1 MQTAIKVLSKK
12 ENGLSILDSILNSRG
27 IKNREEYFNP
37 AEKEL
42 LSPYSFSDMKKA
54 VEIIKNA
61 IENRDKILVWG
72 DFDADGVTSTSI
84 LFKALKALDA
94 NFDYFLPDRQK
105 LGHGLNLKEL
115 LTQKSKGNIKVLI
128 TVDCGISSAKEI
140 ELIKTM
146 GVKTIITDHH
156 EPPEILPAADCILNP
171 LAKNSLDESLSVS
184 DIEKISY
191 LSGAGVAMELAY
203 ALLGDEFQ
211 TVKDEIIALASVGT
225 ISDVVPLAGE
235 NRIIAAKGLVQIN
248 KGVHKGIKKLFEKQN
263 FTKEITSED
272 VAFILAPRINSAGR
286 LDSPFESIKLLIED
300 NPLVIDMA
308 IEKLDALNKIRQN
321 LCEKAFEEALSM
333 LRAPSGCIV
342 LFNKDWHIGI
352 IGIVASKLVERF
364 NLPVFLMTTDEKE
377 IFRCSIRGTSAYDIS
392 KLLKSLSDCF
402 LGYGGHSLAGG
413 FSADSNLISFETLKK
428 RIETAADECRD
439 DSKENNAL
447 EIDIE
452 LDGDDVN
459 FELIEEIKKMEPF
472 GACNKKPVF
481 LFKNACVSSWKTI
494 GKESNHLSYS
504 VIKDSREFSCLY
516 WKRKIL
522 GAPAGDLIDIVFRPE
537 VNSFNGE
544 DKIQLITEC
553 ILNDKLETSY
563 IKGMK
568 IFDHRQKTGI
578 LDKIDDYV
586 KNKNG
591 EVKIW
596 ASSIPVK
603 KEIEKFIHIKENII
617 TDPLC
622 RQKTL
627 MLFDYPPTSAMF
639 EELIK
644 TIKPDNLH
652 IMRNIF
658 SKNPDDYISLICGMI
673 KYASNNK
680 NGNIDIGLLALNS
693 GLDEVCVQILLE
705 ILEKIESVRIDDV
718 DKITFLKA
726 PHLDKIHTDSMFEIF
741 KDEFNRVMDFKEY
754 LQNASIDSIEEL
766 CGN

>member
-27 IKNREEYFNP
+27 IKDREEYFNP

-61 IENRDKILVWG
+61 IKNRDKILVWG

-191 LSGAGVAMELAY
+191 LSGAGVAMELAC

-248 KGVHKGIKKLFEKQN
+248 KGVHKGIKRLFEKQN

-392 KLLKSLSDCF
+392 KLL
-402 LGYGGHSLAGG
+402 
-413 FSADSNLISFETLKK
+413 
-428 RIETAADECRD
+428 
-439 DSKENNAL
+439 
-447 EIDIE
+447 
-452 LDGDDVN
+452 
-459 FELIEEIKKMEPF
+459 
-472 GACNKKPVF
+472 
-481 LFKNACVSSWKTI
+481 
-494 GKESNHLSYS
+494 
-504 VIKDSREFSCLY
+504 
-516 WKRKIL
+516 
-522 GAPAGDLIDIVFRPE
+522 
-537 VNSFNGE
+537 
-544 DKIQLITEC
+544 
-553 ILNDKLETSY
+553 
-563 IKGMK
+563 
-568 IFDHRQKTGI
+568 
-578 LDKIDDYV
+578 
-586 KNKNG
+586 
-591 EVKIW
+591 
-596 ASSIPVK
+596 
-603 KEIEKFIHIKENII
+603 
-617 TDPLC
+617 
-622 RQKTL
+622 
-627 MLFDYPPTSAMF
+627 
-639 EELIK
+639 
-644 TIKPDNLH
+644 
-652 IMRNIF
+652 
-658 SKNPDDYISLICGMI
+658 
-673 KYASNNK
+673 
-680 NGNIDIGLLALNS
+680 
-693 GLDEVCVQILLE
+693 
-705 ILEKIESVRIDDV
+705 
-718 DKITFLKA
+718 
-726 PHLDKIHTDSMFEIF
+726 
-741 KDEFNRVMDFKEY
+741 
-754 LQNASIDSIEEL
+754 
-766 CGN
+766 